1 MIRNNIL
8 LNGLLI
14 RILAYRINGER
25 KSHCACAKCLTSKQ
39 NSQAL
44 HMVLFLILKDIKLK
58 IAVKV
63 PASVL
68 NESCTPFVICDIH
81 VTELNISSYIRK
93 LNTECIYIAVVN

>member
-44 HMVLFLILKDIKLK
+44 HMVLFILEIYIKLK

-63 PASVL
+63 PASV
-68 NESCTPFVICDIH
+68 FD
-81 VTELNISSYIRK
+81 ELNISTYIRK
-93 LNTECIYIAVVN
+93 LDTEYIYNVIVN